1 MMSALELAAKVKASA
16 KVLALNQSRCLRSSV
31 SVTRPHPCGNLVHG
45 LFFRTAATTTRRRDA
60 AGSALKALSSRDE
73 RRGQGKYDEY
83 EDWDF
88 GGGGGFEAE
97 EAPRA
102 RERRSVPA
110 EVRCFDTAKICAQS
124 GKGGDGQVSF
134 RREKYVP
141 RGGPD
146 GGNGGRGGHVWVVA
160 AKGLNSLSSFRNKI
174 HFRAKKGAPGQGRN
188 CAGAAGEDVE
198 IQVPI
203 GTIIRKA
210 GMGPGFSRIEGGDE
224 HEGGGATGGFG
235 YSDVSEVETVS
246 FDNSE
251 ANLSELDQLGS
262 LELLRE
268 GERKLLLHGGRGG
281 RGNASFRS
289 STNKTPRLSESGE
302 EGIEEWFELELKLVA
317 DVGIVGAPNAGK
329 STLLASLSN
338 AKPKIANYPFTTLV
352 PNLGVCDKL
361 GYKSIVFA
369 DVPGLLEG
377 AHTGVGL
384 GQEFLRHCERCNV
397 LVQVIDGD
405 SPDPLG
411 DFHAIRTEL
420 DLFSESL
427 AAKDFIV
434 AINKIDIPG
443 VLDRTRDL
451 QEYLTE
457 NGIELHTISAAA
469 RQGIDPLLKSVDSV
483 LLRFTKEQ
491 EQEFGSTYGGFVE
504 DGFGPPEDELDRASE
519 YKKLKREADKAT
531 TRRDF
536 SDFTLHF
543 EGATRTWLVK
553 GRAFESYVQMTDW
566 QYYQA
571 WQRFRKIIKVSGL
584 YNALKRQGIKHGDTV
599 CIGAQTF
606 EWNNKMDH
614 DLSYGEWKDYMDAE
628 TKKE

>member
-1 MMSALELAAKVKASA
+1 MNVNATKGLGLDRARRLAALPCEHR
-16 KVLALNQSRCLRSSV
+16 LALRSSG
-31 SVTRPHPCGNLVHG
+31 SLLVRG
-45 LFFRTAATTTRRRDA
+45 LFSPRRTTATTTGTGRFFEP
-60 AGSALKALSSRDE
+60 AGALSSRDE
-73 RRGQGKYDEY
+73 RKSGTEDEADFQDWSFGPEDDAFEEPPRGN
-83 EDWDF
+83 
-88 GGGGGFEAE
+88 
-97 EAPRA
+97 

-146 GGNGGRGGHVWVVA
+146 GGNGGRGGHVWIVA
-160 AKGLNSLSSFRNKI
+160 TKSLNSLSSFRNQS
-174 HFRAKKGAPGQGRN
+174 HFRAKKGASGLGRN
-188 CAGAAGEDVE
+188 KNGAAGEDVE
-198 IQVPI
+198 VRVPV
-203 GTIIRKA
+203 GTIVRNA
-210 GMGPGFSRIEGGDE
+210 GVLDDGEAFVGLAGPGSDANGHGYADLS
-224 HEGGGATGGFG
+224 GAG
-235 YSDVSEVETVS
+235 
-246 FDNSE
+246 E
-251 ANLSELDQLGS
+251 AVAFEAEASELERFGS
-262 LELLRE
+262 LEMLRD

-302 EGIEEWFELELKLVA
+302 DGLEEWFELELKLVA

-338 AKPKIANYPFTTLV
+338 AKPKIAPYPFTTLV

-377 AHTGVGL
+377 AHAGIGL
-384 GQEFLRHCERCNV
+384 GQEFLRHCERCKV

-411 DFHAIRTEL
+411 DFDAIRTEL
-420 DLFSESL
+420 ELFSETLST
-427 AAKDFIV
+427 KPFVV
-434 AINKIDIPG
+434 AINKMDIPQ
-443 VLDRTRDL
+443 VLENTSDL
-451 QEYLTE
+451 RKHLEE
-457 NGIELHTISAAA
+457 KGIEVHTISAAA
-469 RQGIDPLLKSVDSV
+469 KQGIKPLVQSVDSV
-483 LLRFTKEQ
+483 LAQFAREEEL
-491 EQEFGSTYGGFVE
+491 EFGASYGGFVE
-504 DGFGPPEDELDRASE
+504 DGFGGPEASDFARE
-519 YKKLKREADKAT
+519 FKQLRKEADKAT

-536 SDFTLHF
+536 SEFTLHF

-571 WQRFRKIIKVSGL
+571 WKRFRKIIKVSGL
-584 YNALKRQGIKHGDTV
+584 YTALKSRGIRHGDTV
-599 CIGAQTF
+599 CIGAQEF
-606 EWNNKMDH
+606 EWNSNMDH
-614 DLSYGEWKDYMDAE
+614 DLSYSEWKDFVDQQE
-628 TKKE
+628 KER